1 MADFNHLSEAEA
13 IRELA
18 QHTEAV
24 KLKFQEFA
32 ISYNINIITG
42 SMPFI
47 EDEHVYNVGFLCKRD
62 GTNEMYR
69 KIHITP
75 NEVFHWELRDTIQTF
90 DRLRKNRNRDLLRC
104 GISRAFSPHGRS
116 RYEYF
121 ICSFLNRYSKWIH
134 SCEALCASESY

>member
-42 SMPFI
+42 SMPFMRN
-47 EDEHVYNVGFLCKRD
+47 EHVYNVGFLCKRD

-75 NEVFHWELRDTIQTF
+75 NEVFHWGITGGDTIRPLIPTAE
-90 DRLRKNRNRDLLRC
+90 K
-104 GISRAFSPHGRS
+104 
-116 RYEYF
+116 
-121 ICSFLNRYSKWIH
+121 
-134 SCEALCASESY
+134 

>member
-24 KLKFQEFA
+24 KLKFQGLLFLT
-32 ISYNINIITG
+32 ISIIS

-69 KIHITP
+69 KIHITKRSFP
-75 NEVFHWELRDTIQTF
+75 LGITGGDTIQTF
-90 DRLRKNRNRDLLRC
+90 DTDC
-104 GISRAFSPHGRS
+104 G
-116 RYEYF
+116 
-121 ICSFLNRYSKWIH
+121 K
-134 SCEALCASESY
+134 

>member
-1 MADFNHLSEAEA
+1 MADFNHQAEA

-47 EDEHVYNVGFLCKRD
+47 EDEHVYNVGFLCAMVQMKCIVKFILHQTKFSI
-62 GTNEMYR
+62 GNYR
-69 KIHITP
+69 RRHNP
-75 NEVFHWELRDTIQTF
+75 
-90 DRLRKNRNRDLLRC
+90 DL
-104 GISRAFSPHGRS
+104 
-116 RYEYF
+116 
-121 ICSFLNRYSKWIH
+121 
-134 SCEALCASESY
+134 

>member
-18 QHTEAV
+18 QHTEA
-24 KLKFQEFA
+24 KIE
-32 ISYNINIITG
+32 ISGVCFLTISI
-42 SMPFI
+42 SSQAACLL

-75 NEVFHWELRDTIQTF
+75 NEVFHWELQAETQYRPLIPTE
-90 DRLRKNRNRDLLRC
+90 K
-104 GISRAFSPHGRS
+104 
-116 RYEYF
+116 
-121 ICSFLNRYSKWIH
+121 
-134 SCEALCASESY
+134 

>member
-75 NEVFHWELRDTIQTF
+75 NEVFHWGITGGDTIRPLIPTAE
-90 DRLRKNRNRDLLRC
+90 K
-104 GISRAFSPHGRS
+104 
-116 RYEYF
+116 
-121 ICSFLNRYSKWIH
+121 
-134 SCEALCASESY
+134 

>member
-75 NEVFHWELRDTIQTF
+75 NEVFLGNYRRETQYRPLTPTAENRIVICYDVEFPEL
-90 DRLRKNRNRDLLRC
+90 
-104 GISRAFSPHGRS
+104 SRSWQ
-116 RYEYF
+116 
-121 ICSFLNRYSKWIH
+121 IKV
-134 SCEALCASESY
+134 

>member
-24 KLKFQEFA
+24 KLKFQNLLFLT
-32 ISYNINIITG
+32 ISISSQHAFYRN
-42 SMPFI
+42 
-47 EDEHVYNVGFLCKRD
+47 EHVYNVGFLCKRD

-75 NEVFHWELRDTIQTF
+75 NEVFHWGITGGDTIQT
-90 DRLRKNRNRDLLRC
+90 LIPTAAEK
-104 GISRAFSPHGRS
+104 
-116 RYEYF
+116 
-121 ICSFLNRYSKWIH
+121 
-134 SCEALCASESY
+134 

>member
-47 EDEHVYNVGFLCKRD
+47 ENEHV
-62 GTNEMYR
+62 
-69 KIHITP
+69 
-75 NEVFHWELRDTIQTF
+75 
-90 DRLRKNRNRDLLRC
+90 
-104 GISRAFSPHGRS
+104 
-116 RYEYF
+116 
-121 ICSFLNRYSKWIH
+121 
-134 SCEALCASESY
+134 